1 LARRVIILKSILFF
15 VSLFLAAL
23 AAAQTVQVIPAEA
36 AKSIPLMVEPGTPL
50 RVYLTKRL
58 PKRLDEPVQAKL
70 IEPLFAFDREVAPA
84 GSAVIGKVS
93 RLESVSKM
101 TRTMAIFGG
110 DFTPLHRAEVQFTT
124 LVLPDGRQISL
135 QTLETPGLNSIF
147 IFNPPKKNQKQQST
161 ANPNGGILGTA
172 KQQARDKINATV
184 NSRSR
189 GVADLV
195 RGPDKKERMQEFLL
209 MKLPYHPQW
218 VRKGTRF
225 DAELTQSL
233 QFGTAAMKVDSLTL
247 LGSQPPPDS
256 IVHARLL
263 TALNSGSAKQGEK
276 VEAVL
281 SQPLFSP
288 DLKLIMPEG
297 TRLTGVVASVHPARW
312 FHRGG
317 QLQFNFQKVDLP
329 QGITRP
335 TGPMS
340 TAEVP
345 ALKTQATLAAAESGG
360 NTAIKVDDEGGV
372 KATEPKTRLIAPL
385 ISLLIASRA
394 ADNDADR
401 VGRAHDSNV
410 GGRTLGGGSG
420 FGLLGAAAAQSSP
433 IVGAALGYYGMAWS
447 VYSNI
452 IARGSE
458 VEFGKNAAMDIR
470 FGGRKAIPASKFR
483 SEPAHTAS
491 SSGS

>member
-1 LARRVIILKSILFF
+1 MKSIIIF
-15 VSLFLAAL
+15 VSPFFACF
-23 AAAQTVQVIPAEA
+23 AAAQTVQTTPDAT
-36 AKSIPLMVEPGTPL
+36 KPIPLMVEPGTPL

-70 IEPLFAFDREVAPA
+70 LEPLFAFDREVAPA
-84 GSAVIGKVS
+84 GSAVLGKVS

-101 TRTMAIFGG
+101 TRTVAIFGG

-135 QTLETPGLNSIF
+135 QTHETAGLNSIF
-147 IFNPPKKNQKQQST
+147 IFNPPKKKQKQSSKTTQG
-161 ANPNGGILGTA
+161 PNGGILGTA

-184 NSRSR
+184 NSRTR
-189 GVADLV
+189 GVADVV
-195 RGPDKKERMQEFLL
+195 RGPDKMEHLQEFLL

-225 DAELTQSL
+225 DAELSQSL
-233 QFGTAAMKVDSLTL
+233 QFGTAALKPDALTL
-247 LGSQPPPDS
+247 MGSQPPADS
-256 IVHARLL
+256 IVHARLI
-263 TALNSGSAKQGEK
+263 TPLNSGSAKQGEK
-276 VEAVL
+276 VEAIL

-288 DLKLIMPEG
+288 DQKLIMPEG
-297 TRLTGVVASVHPARW
+297 THLTGAVASAHKARW

-317 QLQFNFQKVDLP
+317 QLQFNFQKIDLP

-335 TGPMS
+335 TSPMLA
-340 TAEVP
+340 AEVP
-345 ALKTQATLAAAESGG
+345 ALKIQATLASAESGG
-360 NTAIKVDDEGGV
+360 KTDIKVDEEGGV

-385 ISLLIASRA
+385 ISVLIAARA
-394 ADNDADR
+394 SEHEHDADDIAKANN
-401 VGRAHDSNV
+401 GNL
-410 GGRTLGGGSG
+410 GGRTLGGASG

-470 FGGRKAIPASKFR
+470 FGGRKPVVPASKFK
-483 SEPAHTAS
+483 SEALRTA
-491 SSGS
+491 GGGDF

>member
-1 LARRVIILKSILFF
+1 MKCIILF
-15 VSLFLAAL
+15 VSLFSASF
-23 AAAQTVQVIPAEA
+23 AAAQTVQTTPDA
-36 AKSIPLMVEPGTPL
+36 AKPIPLMVEPGTPL

-70 IEPLFAFDREVAPA
+70 LEPLFAFDREVAPA
-84 GSAVIGKVS
+84 GSAVLGKVS

-124 LVLPDGRQISL
+124 LVLPDGRQVSL
-135 QTLETPGLNSIF
+135 QTRETAGLNSIF
-147 IFNPPKKNQKQQST
+147 IFNPPKKKQKQQSNT
-161 ANPNGGILGTA
+161 TQGPNGGILGTA
-172 KQQARDKINATV
+172 KQQARDKISATV

-195 RGPDKKERMQEFLL
+195 RGPDKMERLQEFLL

-225 DAELTQSL
+225 DAELSQSL
-233 QFGTAAMKVDSLTL
+233 QFGAATLKPDALSL

-256 IVHARLL
+256 IVHARLI
-263 TALNSGSAKQGEK
+263 TPLNSGSAKQGEK
-276 VEAVL
+276 VEAIL

-288 DLKLIMPEG
+288 DQKLIMPEG
-297 TRLTGVVASVHPARW
+297 THLTGAVASVHPARW

-317 QLQFNFQKVDLP
+317 QLQFNFQKIDLP
-329 QGITRP
+329 QGVTRP
-335 TGPMS
+335 TLA
-340 TAEVP
+340 TEVP

-360 NTAIKVDDEGGV
+360 KTEIKVDEEGGV
-372 KATEPKTRLIAPL
+372 KTTEPKTRLIAPL
-385 ISLLIASRA
+385 ISVLIASRA
-394 ADNDADR
+394 SEHEHDADDI
-401 VGRAHDSNV
+401 GKANNGNL
-410 GGRTLGGGSG
+410 GGRTLGGASG

-433 IVGAALGYYGMAWS
+433 IVGAVLGYYGMAWS

-470 FGGRKAIPASKFR
+470 FGGRKPVPASKFKL
-483 SEPAHTAS
+483 EAMPTAGG
-491 SSGS
+491 GSY

>member
-1 LARRVIILKSILFF
+1 MKSIILF
-15 VSLFLAAL
+15 VSPFFAYL
-23 AAAQTVQVIPAEA
+23 AAAQTVQTAPEA
-36 AKSIPLMVEPGTPL
+36 AKPIPLMVEPGTPL

-58 PKRLDEPVQAKL
+58 PKRQDEPVQAKL
-70 IEPLFAFDREVAPA
+70 LEPLFAFDREVAPA
-84 GSAVIGKVS
+84 GSAVLGKVS

-101 TRTMAIFGG
+101 TRTMAIVGG

-135 QTLETPGLNSIF
+135 QTRETPGLNSIY
-147 IFNPPKKNQKQQST
+147 IFNPPKKKQKKPSNTSQ
-161 ANPNGGILGTA
+161 NPNGGILGT
-172 KQQARDKINATV
+172 KQQARDRINGTI
-184 NSRSR
+184 NSRTR
-189 GVADLV
+189 GVADVV
-195 RGPDKKERMQEFLL
+195 RGPDKKEHLQEFLL

-225 DAELTQSL
+225 DAELSQSL
-233 QFGTAAMKVDSLTL
+233 QFGTAALKPDALTL
-247 LGSQPPPDS
+247 LGSQPPTDS
-256 IVHARLL
+256 VVHARLI
-263 TALNSGSAKQGEK
+263 TPLNSGSAKQGER
-276 VEAVL
+276 VEAIL

-288 DLKLIMPEG
+288 DQKLIMPEG
-297 TRLTGVVASVHPARW
+297 THLTGAVASVHKARW

-317 QLQFNFQKVDLP
+317 QLQFNFQKINLP

-335 TGPMS
+335 TRPMLA
-340 TAEVP
+340 AEVP
-345 ALKTQATLAAAESGG
+345 ALKTQATLASAESGG
-360 NTAIKVDDEGGV
+360 KTDIKVDEEGGV

-385 ISLLIASRA
+385 ISVLIAARA
-394 ADNDADR
+394 SEHEHDADDI
-401 VGRAHDSNV
+401 GKANNGNL
-410 GGRTLGGGSG
+410 GGRTLGGASG

-470 FGGRKAIPASKFR
+470 FGGRKPVVPASKFK
-483 SEPAHTAS
+483 SEALRTAG
-491 SSGS
+491 SGDF